1 MIITVSLSALI
12 PLSTDSLA
20 QYDCHLA
27 RPIVTISRTSIT
39 DNRNARFIDGPSSV
53 RRASTLFVNY
63 RCIMYQV
70 LVGLK
75 PSPSAIDDDV
85 TGRIAV

>member
-1 MIITVSLSALI
+1 MIITVGFSALI

-39 DNRNARFIDGPSSV
+39 DNRSARFIDGPSAV

-63 RCIMYQV
+63 HCIMYQA

-75 PSPSAIDDDV
+75 PSPSASDDDV
-85 TGRIAV
+85 MGRVVV